1 MFPPEWRR
9 QALSRLDGS
18 LDLLII
24 GGGVNGAGILM
35 DASLRGLRALLL
47 DKGDIASGTSS
58 RSSKLIHGG
67 LRYLKQMQFGITR
80 LACAERDRMLA
91 LDPDLVRPIRFLYP
105 AREDDQVPGW
115 TVDLGLWMY
124 DRLTERPERHA
135 HLEPE
140 EVSRLA
146 PSLDVSRLDR
156 ALSYTDAVADDA
168 ALTLAIVATGFS
180 HGGLVLSRAEALEPV
195 RALDGRIGGV
205 SFRDVESGRVHQA
218 RARVVVNATG
228 VWVDELRDRFGIG
241 GRRVRPS
248 RGSHVVLPRTKI
260 ALDAAIAVPSPDDAR
275 PVFLIPHP
283 EGILVGTTDL
293 YHDGALDDPRPTGEE
308 VSYLLRAV
316 TSNFPGS
323 SIVASDITGTFAGLR
338 PILDTAAETPSEASR
353 EEEIWEEDGMLSVAG
368 GKLTTWRATAEQVVD
383 RVVALLPQER
393 AGTVFPCLTEGTP
406 LAGAAPV
413 DLADRLME
421 SRDVGRAVAVGMAR
435 RLRGTAFWALSLA
448 RGSRELHPLLE
459 TDVTVAEL
467 RAHLRFG
474 AVLGLDD
481 LLLRRVRLGMWSPEQ
496 ARALAPRL
504 RKLVRNELG
513 WDRKKWSRELER
525 FERSLEGWT
534 SAGIV

>member
-1 MFPPEWRR
+1 MFPPGWRR
-9 QALSRLDGS
+9 QALSRLDGTF
-18 LDLLII
+18 DLLII
-24 GGGVNGAGILM
+24 GGGVTGSGVLM

-80 LACAERDRMLA
+80 LACQERDRMLA

-105 AREDDQVPGW
+105 AREDDRIPGW

-124 DRLTERPERHA
+124 DRLTGRPERHT
-135 HLEPE
+135 HLEAG
-140 EVSRLA
+140 EVNRLA
-146 PSLDVSRLDR
+146 PALDVGRLER
-156 ALSYTDAVADDA
+156 ALAYTDAVADDA
-168 ALTLAIVATGFS
+168 ALTLAIAATGFA
-180 HGGLVLSRAEALEPV
+180 HGGLVLSRAEALEPI

-205 SFRDVESGRVHQA
+205 AFRDAESGRVHRA

-228 VWVDELRDRFGIG
+228 VWVDGLRDRFGIV

-248 RGSHVVLPRTKI
+248 RGSHIVLPGEKL
-260 ALDAAIAVPSPDDAR
+260 ALDAAVAVPSPDDAR

-283 EGILVGTTDL
+283 EGVLVGTTDL
-293 YHDGALDDPRPTGEE
+293 YHEGGLDDPRPTGDE
-308 VSYLLRAV
+308 VSYLLRTV
-316 TSNFPGS
+316 TTHFPGA
-323 SIVASDITGTFAGLR
+323 SIAKSDIAGAFAGLR
-338 PILDTAAETPSEASR
+338 PILDTDAETPSEASR

-383 RVVALLPQER
+383 RVVALLPEER
-393 AGTVFPCLTEGTP
+393 GGAAYPCLTEGTP
-406 LAGAAPV
+406 LSGAAPM
-413 DLADRLME
+413 DLAERLQE
-421 SRDVGRAVAVGMAR
+421 SHGIGRVIALGMAR
-435 RLRGTAFWALSLA
+435 RLRGTAFLALSLA
-448 RGSRELHPLLE
+448 RGARELHPLLE
-459 TDVTVAEL
+459 TDVTAAEI

-481 LLLRRVRLGMWSPEQ
+481 LLLRRVRLGMWSPDR

-504 RKLVRNELG
+504 RRLVRTELG
-513 WDRKKWSRELER
+513 WDRKKWGHELER
-525 FERSLEGWT
+525 FERALEGWT